1 MRNVEGR
8 KGDTERGWKRM
19 EEKTGR
25 RSMEVKKRKE
35 DGNFRRP
42 RTFLLRAGRPKS
54 GGTKRGGRHGGRVNI
69 SERSRARGEGKGL
82 RGDEEEKNQ
91 TGVRGG

>member
-25 RSMEVKKRKE
+25 KSMEVKKRKD

-42 RTFLLRAGRPKS
+42 RTFLFRAGRPKS
-54 GGTKRGGRHGGRVNI
+54 GGTKRGGRHGAGLIYRNGAEQG
-69 SERSRARGEGKGL
+69 ER
-82 RGDEEEKNQ
+82 EKD
-91 TGVRGG
+91 